1 MDGPGRAARR
11 GWLRLGCVGF
21 MYGLTLGARAASR
34 GSPAEAGGAAASQW
48 LSNAALIYSPSRRT
62 HGDVGCAAWTSRL
75 SVVHNSAPRLAATAT

>member
-21 MYGLTLGARAASR
+21 IYGLTPEAWAASR
-34 GSPAEAGGAAASQW
+34 GSPAEAGGVAASQC
-48 LSNAALIYSPSRRT
+48 LSNAALIYSLARRT
-62 HGDVGCAAWTSRL
+62 QGDVGCAAWTNRS